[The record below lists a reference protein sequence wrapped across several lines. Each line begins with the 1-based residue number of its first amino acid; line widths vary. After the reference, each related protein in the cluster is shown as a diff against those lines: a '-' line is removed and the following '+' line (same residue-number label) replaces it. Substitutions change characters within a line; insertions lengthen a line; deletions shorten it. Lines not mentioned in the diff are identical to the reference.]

1 MKTIHRYAAVV
12 ALAVTALSAQAGS
25 LVRLSDI
32 NVRRV
37 GDKLYVAMDIIPNDI
52 RPGRDNEVVFTP
64 MLTGVGTTDTLY
76 LPSVRIA
83 GRNRYYAHVRNK
95 DVAPGDKVYYD
106 RSREVISYRDEVPFQ
121 PWMMQSRL
129 DMCQKLG
136 NCCKPLRTDEATPLA
151 ELDFEPPRFI
161 PDFRFVELTGDSAI
175 ELTAEGRAY
184 IDFVVNR
191 TEIKPT
197 YRRNK
202 TEIAR
207 IIESI
212 DKVRNDPD
220 ATITRITIK
229 GYASP
234 EGPYDNNVRL
244 AMGRTA
250 SLKEYV
256 RRHYSFDPEI
266 MSTDYEPEDWEGLR
280 EWLKTC
286 TLPHRDEIL
295 RIAESDM
302 APDPRNSAIQTRYP
316 REYKLILDSVYP
328 GLRHSDYTVKYR
340 IKAYATVE
348 ELLEVYKKTPERMRP
363 VDFQRIAAVYPV
375 GSPEYKEIM
384 RTAVSI
390 HPYDAKSNLNA
401 ATIAMQEGD
410 LQGAA
415 RHLDRAGDI
424 PEATYSRGVL
434 AGMNGDLTRAR
445 SLFDAAAQSGY
456 KPAADESA
464 RLQQLLDRDTARY
477 LITPTGAGNGR

>member
-1 MKTIHRYAAVV
+1 MKTIHRYAAVA
-12 ALAVTALSAQAGS
+12 ALAVTALSAQAES

-37 GDKLYVAMDIIPNDI
+37 GDKLYVAMDIVPSDI

-64 MLTGVGTTDTLY
+64 MLTGVTTTDTLY

-95 DVAPGDKVYYD
+95 DVAPGDKVYSAS
-106 RSREVISYRDEVPFQ
+106 SREVISYRDEVPFE
-121 PWMMQSRL
+121 PWMTRSRL

-136 NCCKPLRTDEATPLA
+136 NCCKPLRKDEDTPLA

-161 PDFRFVELTGDSAI
+161 PDFRFIELTGDSAI

-234 EGPYDNNVRL
+234 
-244 AMGRTA
+244 
-250 SLKEYV
+250 
-256 RRHYSFDPEI
+256 
-266 MSTDYEPEDWEGLR
+266 
-280 EWLKTC
+280 
-286 TLPHRDEIL
+286 
-295 RIAESDM
+295 
-302 APDPRNSAIQTRYP
+302 
-316 REYKLILDSVYP
+316 
-328 GLRHSDYTVKYR
+328 
-340 IKAYATVE
+340 
-348 ELLEVYKKTPERMRP
+348 
-363 VDFQRIAAVYPV
+363 
-375 GSPEYKEIM
+375 
-384 RTAVSI
+384 
-390 HPYDAKSNLNA
+390 
-401 ATIAMQEGD
+401 
-410 LQGAA
+410 
-415 RHLDRAGDI
+415 
-424 PEATYSRGVL
+424 
-434 AGMNGDLTRAR
+434 
-445 SLFDAAAQSGY
+445 
-456 KPAADESA
+456 
-464 RLQQLLDRDTARY
+464 
-477 LITPTGAGNGR
+477 